1 MKRIETIILSL
12 AVLFASA
19 SATASANATCTAKA
33 TTSALADDKAIDFS
47 QLPAAAQSFIQ
58 SDFSTSEISFITKDT
73 ELLDTTYDVHFTDG
87 TKVEFNSKGEWK
99 EISCKKSEIN
109 LKYVPKQILSTV
121 GSKWPKAEIRKI
133 ERYKQGYEIELSNR
147 LELKFD
153 KKFRLLEIDD

>member
-19 SATASANATCTAKA
+19 STTASANATCTA

-73 ELLDTTYDVHFTDG
+73 EVLDTTYDVHFTDG
-87 TKVEFNSKGEWK
+87 TEVEFNSKGEWK
-99 EISCKKSEIN
+99 EISCRKSEIN

-121 GSKWPKAEIRKI
+121 GTKWPKAEIRKI
-133 ERYKQGYEIELSNR
+133 ERYKQGYEIELSNH